1 MNEGDDTVS
10 TVKHPY
16 IIKNNNTIEDNIAD
30 EVIEE
35 AMVDNVFVIST
46 QSEAEV
52 LFLPWIDQEWWYL
65 CQQAFFIAFSTH
77 ICSLSMILFCL

>member
-1 MNEGDDTVS
+1 MNEGEDTVS

-30 EVIEE
+30 KVIEE
-35 AMVDNVFVIST
+35 AMVDNASVEKLLIST

-52 LFLPWIDQEWWYL
+52 LFIPWIDQEWWYL
-65 CQQAFFIAFSTH
+65 CQQAY
-77 ICSLSMILFCL
+77 L